1 MPSMTALIS
10 ASDSIEVHLSGWIR
24 LLSGEE

>member
-1 MPSMTALIS
+1 MTALIS